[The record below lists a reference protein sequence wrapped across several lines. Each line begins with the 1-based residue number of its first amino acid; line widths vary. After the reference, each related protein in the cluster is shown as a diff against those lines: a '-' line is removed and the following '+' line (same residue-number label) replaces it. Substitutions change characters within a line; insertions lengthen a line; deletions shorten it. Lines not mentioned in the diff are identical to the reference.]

1 MGINIIRFLA
11 VLGGF
16 LIVST
21 WITPAAL
28 AVPVPTFEIN
38 VSDGTNTRDD
48 IFNLTCDPA
57 GCVPSSN
64 RVDGSYDA
72 NWSFTLNPDPSI
84 TSNYTLTNLSSAK
97 QTFILTITLPIVPIG
112 PSLSISGSIGAGS
125 VIDMNGDG
133 ATLAT
138 AGSNPIYSALID
150 SVVPVRTLL
159 DAIQVFT
166 TPQSQSG
173 GFTPATFGPASFADT
188 LAQSATSFIQIKDE
202 FTLTAHDT
210 TTVQQFFDV
219 QPAGTVPE
227 PATLAL
233 LGVAFAGIG
242 WARRREL
249 N

>member
-1 MGINIIRFLA
+1 MGTKIIRFLA

-21 WITPAAL
+21 WITPAAF
-28 AVPVPTFEIN
+28 AIPVVPTIEIN
-38 VSDGTNTRDD
+38 GSVVGN
-48 IFNLTCDPA
+48 CDPA
-57 GCVPSSN
+57 G
-64 RVDGSYDA
+64 GSCIGSHTEAGIYDA
-72 NWSFTLNPDPSI
+72 SWDFTLNPDPSI
-84 TSNYTLTNLSSAK
+84 TGNFTLTNLSSAT
-97 QTFILTITLPIVPIG
+97 QTFVLTMTLGIAPIG

-125 VIDMNGDG
+125 VTDMNGDG
-133 ATLAT
+133 ATLTT

-150 SVVPVRTLL
+150 GTSVHDLL
-159 DAIQVFT
+159 TAFQSFT

-173 GFTPATFGPASFADT
+173 GFTPATFGPASFTDT

-202 FTLTAHDT
+202 FSLTAHDT
-210 TTVQQFFDV
+210 TTVPQFFDV

-233 LGVAFAGIG
+233 LGLAFAGIG
-242 WARRREL
+242 LTRRRKL